1 MFGSFL
7 ILICSLIHAYVFWR
21 ISGLPFI
28 KRHITLKH
36 LLLAGLI
43 LWAILFSGLL
53 FGHNR
58 TGIFASTMELIAMT
72 WMAVLFLFFISF
84 IAADII
90 TGFGF
95 FFPKHKSSIRGYA
108 LIAGVLLSL
117 AAFIQGY
124 RAPTIEDYEVTLAD
138 LPGDL
143 DGTVIVALSDLHA
156 GSQLGDKWLAAR
168 VSQVNEQKPDIIV
181 LLGDVVEGHS
191 TDKNDAFGKTLSR
204 LSAPLGVWAVL
215 GNHENFNRGDNGN
228 DSVFLKAGIP
238 VLRGTWKELKPGLIL
253 TGIDSIHRRMNERD
267 SVQDSM
273 TPALAGR
280 PEGATILLSHFPVG
294 AEEAAGAGVDLM
306 LCGHTHGGQIWPFS
320 YIVKASYPLLAG
332 QYDINGMPVIVSR
345 GAGTWGPRMRLWKPG
360 EIERI
365 TLRNKNPQERQ
376 QTIISKMHQIQD
388 STHD

>member
-7 ILICSLIHAYVFWR
+7 ILICSLIHVYVFWR
-21 ISGLPFI
+21 ISDLPFI
-28 KRHITLKH
+28 KRHITPKY

-43 LWAILFSGLL
+43 LWAILFSGLF

-58 TGIFASTMELIAMT
+58 TGVFASALELIAMT

-84 IAADII
+84 FAADIL

-95 FFPKHKSSIRGYA
+95 FFPKHKASIRGCA
-108 LIAGVLLSL
+108 LIAGALLSL

-124 RAPTIEDYEVTLAD
+124 RTPVIEDYEVTLTD
-138 LPGDL
+138 LPREL
-143 DGTVIVALSDLHA
+143 DGTVIVALSDLHV
-156 GSQLGDKWLAAR
+156 GSQLGDQWLAAC
-168 VSQVNEQKPDIIV
+168 VSQVNKQKPDIIV

-191 TDKNDAFGKTLSR
+191 SDKDDAFGKTVSR

-215 GNHENFNRGDNGN
+215 GNHENFNRGSNGN
-228 DSVFLKAGIP
+228 DSIFLKAGIP

-253 TGIDSIHRRMNERD
+253 AGVDSKHRQINERD
-267 SVQDSM
+267 GAQDSI

-294 AEEAAGAGVDLM
+294 AEEAARAGADLM
-306 LCGHTHGGQIWPFS
+306 LCGHTHGGQIWPFN
-320 YIVKASYPLLAG
+320 YVVKASYPLLAG
-332 QYDINGMPVIVSR
+332 QYEINGMPVIVSR

-360 EIERI
+360 EIQRI
-365 TLRNKNPQERQ
+365 TLRGKTLRAG
-376 QTIISKMHQIQD
+376 SK
-388 STHD
+388 